1 MERFILKKLLA
12 WKNSPYRK
20 PLILKGVRQVGK
32 TWILKEFG
40 RRYYENTAYFNFDEN
55 EEYKQFFETTKDVD
69 RILQNLILA
78 SGQKIVPE
86 KTLIIFDEVQD
97 CPKVINSMKYFCE
110 NAPQMSRQHRPVV
123 YQSQLPQSQLYAD

>member
-20 PLILKGVRQVGK
+20 PLIMKGVRQVGK

-40 RRYYENTAYFNFDEN
+40 RRCYENTAYFNFDEN
-55 EEYKQFFETTKDVD
+55 EEYKQFFETTKDVE
-69 RILQNLILA
+69 RILQNLMMA

-86 KTLIIFDEVQD
+86 KTLIIFYEVQD
-97 CPKVINSMKYFCE
+97 
-110 NAPQMSRQHRPVV
+110 
-123 YQSQLPQSQLYAD
+123 